1 MKKATREALAADPDA
16 TKAWISQQFPG
27 LTEATV
33 NKAMKAKSP
42 ADTVGVLAKG
52 SGLTKKQ
59 VNAALEKFARR

>member
-1 MKKATREALAADPDA
+1 MKKATREALAADPVA
-16 TKAWISQQFPG
+16 TRAWITQQFPG

-33 NKAMKAKSP
+33 AKAMKAKDP
-42 ADTVGVLAKG
+42 NGTVDVLAKG